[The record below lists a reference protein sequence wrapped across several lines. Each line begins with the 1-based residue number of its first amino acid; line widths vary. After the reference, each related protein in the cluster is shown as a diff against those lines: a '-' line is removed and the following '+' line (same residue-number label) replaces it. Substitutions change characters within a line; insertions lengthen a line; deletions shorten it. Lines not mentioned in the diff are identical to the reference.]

1 MGIYEETFEK
11 ISYRLKQSEAKE
23 KTVIPDGTDEDD
35 ALVILFFYKFLYMI
49 WNTLISLGYVCWQL
63 RCWQAIEA

>member
-49 WNTLISLGYVCWQL
+49 
-63 RCWQAIEA
+63 